1 MENNLIKAKN
11 EQLLFYIVTIVLFLF
26 ILFS

>member
-11 EQLLFYIVTIVLFLF
+11 EQLLFYVVTIVLFLF
-26 ILFS
+26 VLFS